1 MLNIFPK
8 LSEIPQ
14 ELIVEKSIEQGS
26 SLINGELVRLDTD
39 SQDVCSPIAIN
50 HGGELKP
57 VRLGSHPL
65 MNHEIAGEILAS
77 SISAMRSEVWKSKS
91 IDYRAS
97 CIEEFIHELAK
108 YKDEIV
114 RLLMWESCKPMAEA
128 ISEFDRTIE
137 YTRLTIAAYRE
148 MYSGSETQYSNGFAG
163 KIVNSPVGVVLA
175 MGPSNYPLYETYSL
189 ALPAL
194 LTGNSVIMKVPRYGA
209 LLHSSII
216 NLMQCAFPAGAI
228 NVIYGKNEETI
239 NPIMQTGNIDMLA
252 YMGSNMF
259 AEPIIQSHPRPYKL
273 KKLLGLDAKNPA
285 IVLHDADIE
294 ETAKELALGA
304 LAFNGQRCA
313 AIKIIFAHSSIYNEL
328 MEVLRR
334 EIESEKICMP
344 WDSDVR
350 ITPIFD
356 RNRILYLKTLMED
369 ALSKGAINYTNGGGT
384 VLHTIFIPSL
394 LGNITPNMRIYSEEQ
409 FGPIVPVVKYEDLDE
424 TIEYV
429 SNSDFGQQISIFGK
443 DEKVIADLARAY
455 YLQCGRVN
463 INTKCQRGPDI
474 FPFTGKK
481 FSGAGELS
489 VTSTLRE
496 FTLRGVIAGK
506 DNSITNGVLG
516 MI

>member
-8 LSEIPQ
+8 LSDIPL
-14 ELIVEKSIEQGS
+14 EYIVEKSIEQRS
-26 SLINGELVRLDTD
+26 SLIDGKLVRLDTD
-39 SQDVCSPIAIN
+39 FQDVCSPIAIN

-65 MNHEIAGEILAS
+65 MNHEIAGDILAS
-77 SISAMRSEVWKSKS
+77 SINAMKSDIWNSRS
-91 IDYRAS
+91 INYRAS
-97 CIEEFIHELAK
+97 CIDEFTRELDK

-114 RLLMWESCKPMAEA
+114 RLLMWESCKSIAEA

-137 YTRLTIAAYRE
+137 YTRSTIAAYKE
-148 MYSGSETQYSNGFAG
+148 LYSGSETRFSNGFAG
-163 KIVNSPVGVVLA
+163 KIVYSPVGVVLA

-194 LTGNSVIMKVPRYGA
+194 LTGNSVIMKIPRYGA

-216 NLMQCAFPAGAI
+216 NIMQGVFPAGAI

-285 IVLHDADIE
+285 IVLSDADIE
-294 ETAKELALGA
+294 ETAKELTLGA

-313 AIKIIFAHSSIYNEL
+313 AIKIIFAHSSIYDEL

-334 EIESEKICMP
+334 EIESEKIGMP
-344 WDSDVR
+344 WDEDVR

-369 ALSKGAINYTNGGGT
+369 ALSKGAINYTQGGGT
-384 VLHTIFIPSL
+384 VLHTVFVPSL
-394 LGNITPNMRIYSEEQ
+394 IGNITPNMRIYSEEQ
-409 FGPIVPVVKYEDLDE
+409 FGPIVPVVKYDDLNE
-424 TIEYV
+424 TVEYV
-429 SNSDFGQQISIFGK
+429 NNSDFGQQISIFGK
-443 DEKVIADLARAY
+443 DEKVIVELAKAY

-481 FSGAGELS
+481 YSGAGELS

-496 FTLRGVIAGK
+496 FSLRGVIAGK
-506 DNSITNGVLG
+506 DNSITNGVLD